1 MCKFNQSCVCFT
13 IVNTTTKE
21 NTVGCMNAFMH
32 ICPYAFH
39 TYAYIFEQHGV
50 CMGAVSKSYTS
61 HDVCLQF
68 HVSDVETFFKEDQM
82 PRNAAV

>member
-1 MCKFNQSCVCFT
+1 MST
-13 IVNTTTKE
+13 
-21 NTVGCMNAFMH
+21 FMH
-32 ICPYAFH
+32 ICPDAFH

-61 HDVCLQF
+61 HDVFLQF

-82 PRNAAV
+82 PRNAAVWNSWLRI